1 MSVKVLQHFR
11 CSVLVLTALLSSC
24 SLANDPPAVAV
35 SSTNTKIIVHH
46 EVTKE
51 TDFFVS
57 QQTIQGSSKQS
68 EGTDSNQWLDDN
80 RTLIG
85 YFAKHSID
93 ISSCNYEVTVKNHS
107 FKFTSGQELDS
118 LVAYQ
123 YFVIFRDCP
132 QVAERLPKLVGNARF
147 PATLDSTHK
156 HPSTLYLLGHQTP
169 LSIVSLYGMPT
180 YYPSNVVESVLE
192 HITRITKP

>member
-1 MSVKVLQHFR
+1 MSVLQR
-11 CSVLVLTALLSSC
+11 YSVLVLTALLSSC
-24 SLANDPPAVAV
+24 SLANDPPAV
-35 SSTNTKIIVHH
+35 SSTSTKIIAH

-57 QQTIQGSSKQS
+57 QQTIMGSDKQS
-68 EGTDSNQWLDDN
+68 EGTDSNQWHDDN

-107 FKFTSGQELDS
+107 FKFTPGQELDS

-123 YFVIFRDCP
+123 YFVTFRDCP
-132 QVAERLPKLVGNARF
+132 QVAERLPKLVVNSRF

-156 HPSTLYLLGHQTP
+156 HPSTLYLLSHQAP

-192 HITRITKP
+192 HITRITKL

>member
-11 CSVLVLTALLSSC
+11 YSALVLTALLSSC
-24 SLANDPPAVAV
+24 SLANDPAVAV
-35 SSTNTKIIVHH
+35 SSTNTKIIIHH

-57 QQTIQGSSKQS
+57 QQTILGSNKQS
-68 EGTDSNQWLDDN
+68 ERTDSNQWHDDN
-80 RTLIG
+80 RTLTG

-93 ISSCNYEVTVKNHS
+93 ISSCNYEVTVKNHT
-107 FKFTSGQELDS
+107 FKFTPEQELDS

-123 YFVIFRDCP
+123 YFVTFGDCP
-132 QVAERLPKLVGNARF
+132 QVAELLHKLADSRF
-147 PATLDSTHK
+147 PATVDSTHK

>member
-1 MSVKVLQHFR
+1 MSVKALQLFR
-11 CSVLVLTALLSSC
+11 YSVLVLTALLSSC
-24 SLANDPPAVAV
+24 SLANDPPVVTV
-35 SSTNTKIIVHH
+35 SSTSTKIIAHH

-51 TDFFVS
+51 TEFFVS
-57 QQTIQGSSKQS
+57 QQTILGSNKQS
-68 EGTDSNQWLDDN
+68 EGIDSNTWHDDN
-80 RTLIG
+80 RTLMG
-85 YFAKHSID
+85 YFSKHSID
-93 ISSCNYEVTVKNHS
+93 ISSCNYDVAVKNHS

-123 YFVIFRDCP
+123 YFVTFRDCP
-132 QVAERLPKLVGNARF
+132 QVAERLPELVVNTRF

-156 HPSTLYLLGHQTP
+156 HPSTLYLLSHQTP

-192 HITRITKP
+192 HIAQIKK